1 MEEILNIVK
10 EHKWFCVIAS
20 MMIVVVVSVLLFNQP
35 SQPADQTGLVAFSQD
50 NQASS
55 VPEEVEESSTES
67 KTRDTEQEI
76 QLVVVDVKG
85 EVERPGLYTLK
96 FESRVNDAIVA
107 AGGFTAEANQKSVNL
122 AQKLADEEIIYV
134 AHKDEDV
141 SVITAP
147 NSSVVATQTQEESQ
161 SSLVNL
167 NTATEADLQTISGI
181 GAKRAADII
190 AYREAN
196 GGFKSVDDL
205 NNVSGIG
212 DKTMESIRPYVTVD

>member
-1 MEEILNIVK
+1 MILPD
-10 EHKWFCVIAS
+10 
-20 MMIVVVVSVLLFNQP
+20 L
-35 SQPADQTGLVAFSQD
+35 
-50 NQASS
+50 
-55 VPEEVEESSTES
+55 
-67 KTRDTEQEI
+67 
-76 QLVVVDVKG
+76 
-85 EVERPGLYTLK
+85 
-96 FESRVNDAIVA
+96 
-107 AGGFTAEANQKSVNL
+107 
-122 AQKLADEEIIYV
+122 
-134 AHKDEDV
+134 